1 MGDGG
6 ALFGSV
12 DRAVFAA
19 AFADRLRHAGIDAA
33 FTSIERFTMALDVV
47 GPIDLDDLYW
57 LARLSFV
64 GRHAQIA
71 AFDAVFAAI
80 FDTEAGLL
88 PSSRRGRQQPEGGLD
103 RDRLVRTGRSSM
115 DDSASGGGVP
125 WATLPSIDAAP
136 DRSADA
142 GDESIDDVAIPE
154 LRPSSVD
161 STIDRPFDSLDEA
174 ELERVGRMLEA
185 SITSFPQRRS
195 RRRRPSHSGGE
206 FAMRRTLRGAMH
218 TGGEVMRLE
227 RTTRR
232 RQPRRIVVVLDVSG
246 SMEVYAR
253 AYLHLIR
260 PLAVQ
265 HRAEVFAFATD
276 LTRITASV
284 RLRSPADAIDHMSA
298 AIGDRFSGTRVATSL
313 RTLLHHRTWS
323 STVRGAVVVICSDGW
338 DSDDPVELGRMM
350 RRLSLLAHRV
360 IWVNPRA
367 AAVGFEPIAGGM
379 AAALP
384 HCDHFLAGNTAR
396 SMQDVIAAVDRGCVH
411 PWREPSARAHTSSL
425 RTANASY
432 TSTNRVVNG
441 DSPKRSTSGSRWSTT
456 TFRSTSSACSRRAS
470 GWRTE
475 TCPPRRAGSRGVS
488 VARPWSSARSRARP
502 VSVAAFAAIAPM
514 PALGG
519 QARSPPVRRR
529 VRARAACR

>member
-6 ALFGSV
+6 ALFAGV

-19 AFADRLRHAGIDAA
+19 AFVDRLRHAGIDAA
-33 FTSIERFTMALDVV
+33 FTSIERFTAALEVV

-64 GRHAQIA
+64 GRHTQIA

-88 PSSRRGRQQPEGGLD
+88 PSARRGRQQPEGGSD
-103 RDRLVRTGRSSM
+103 DDRLVRTGRAST
-115 DDSASGGGVP
+115 DDPTTGGGVP

-136 DRSADA
+136 DGSAELDPP
-142 GDESIDDVAIPE
+142 DESIDDVAIPE
-154 LRPSSVD
+154 LRPSSLD
-161 STIDRPFDSLDEA
+161 ATIDRPFDSLDEA
-174 ELERVGRMLEA
+174 ELERVGRMLES

-195 RRRRPSHSGGE
+195 RRRRPSSSGGE

-218 TGGEVMRLE
+218 TGGEVLRFE
-227 RTTRR
+227 HATRR
-232 RQPRRIVVVLDVSG
+232 EQPRRVVVVLDVSG
-246 SMEVYAR
+246 SMEPYAR

-260 PLAVQ
+260 PLAAD

-313 RTLLHHRTWS
+313 HTLLHHRTWS

-367 AAVGFEPIAGGM
+367 AAAGFEPIAGGM

-384 HCDHFLAGNTAR
+384 HCDHFLAGHTAR
-396 SMQDVIAAVDRGCVH
+396 SMQEVIAAV
-411 PWREPSARAHTSSL
+411 TSVGPAPGA
-425 RTANASY
+425 T
-432 TSTNRVVNG
+432 
-441 DSPKRSTSGSRWSTT
+441 
-456 TFRSTSSACSRRAS
+456 RR
-470 GWRTE
+470 
-475 TCPPRRAGSRGVS
+475 
-488 VARPWSSARSRARP
+488 RP
-502 VSVAAFAAIAPM
+502 VT
-514 PALGG
+514 
-519 QARSPPVRRR
+519 PVG
-529 VRARAACR
+529 

>member
-1 MGDGG
+1 MSDRS
-6 ALFGSV
+6 ALFAGV

-19 AFADRLRHAGIDAA
+19 AFADRLRRNGIDAA
-33 FTSIERFTMALDVV
+33 FTSIERFTSALDVV
-47 GPIDLDDLYW
+47 GPIDVDDLYW

-80 FDTEAGLL
+80 FDTEAGRL
-88 PSSRRGRQQPEGGLD
+88 PSSRRGRQPADGGLD
-103 RDRLVRTGRSSM
+103 RDRLVPAGRSSM
-115 DDSASGGGVP
+115 DDLATGGGVP

-136 DRSADA
+136 DRSTTS
-142 GDESIDDVAIPE
+142 DESVDDLAIPV
-154 LRPSSVD
+154 LAPSSVD

-174 ELERVGRMLEA
+174 ELERVGRMLES
-185 SITSFPQRRS
+185 SITSFPQRRT

-227 RTTRR
+227 RTNRR

-246 SMEVYAR
+246 SMEAYAR

-260 PLAVQ
+260 PLAVE

-367 AAVGFEPIAGGM
+367 AAAGFEPIAGGM

-384 HCDHFLAGNTAR
+384 HCDHFLAGHTAR
-396 SMQDVIAAVDRGCVH
+396 SMQDVIAAV
-411 PWREPSARAHTSSL
+411 
-425 RTANASY
+425 
-432 TSTNRVVNG
+432 
-441 DSPKRSTSGSRWSTT
+441 TSGGPVRGAT
-456 TFRSTSSACSRRAS
+456 RR
-470 GWRTE
+470 
-475 TCPPRRAGSRGVS
+475 
-488 VARPWSSARSRARP
+488 RP
-502 VSVAAFAAIAPM
+502 VT
-514 PALGG
+514 PA
-519 QARSPPVRRR
+519 R
-529 VRARAACR
+529 

>member
-6 ALFGSV
+6 ALFAGV

-19 AFADRLRHAGIDAA
+19 AFADRLRRAGIDAA

-57 LARLSFV
+57 VARLSFV

-80 FDTEAGLL
+80 FDTEAGWS
-88 PSSRRGRQQPEGGLD
+88 PTSRRGRQQPEGGSD
-103 RDRLVRTGRSSM
+103 RDRLVRIGRSSA
-115 DDSASGGGVP
+115 DDPATGGGVP
-125 WATLPSIDAAP
+125 WATLPSIDAAQ
-136 DRSADA
+136 DRNADSDA
-142 GDESIDDVAIPE
+142 RDESIDDLAIPE
-154 LRPSSVD
+154 LGPSSVD

-218 TGGEVMRLE
+218 TGGEVMHLE

-232 RQPRRIVVVLDVSG
+232 PQPRRIVVVLDVSG
-246 SMEVYAR
+246 SMEAYAR
-253 AYLHLIR
+253 AYLHLVR
-260 PLAVQ
+260 PLAAE

-313 RTLLHHRTWS
+313 HTLLHHRTWS

-384 HCDHFLAGNTAR
+384 HCDHFLAGHTAR
-396 SMQDVIAAVDRGCVH
+396 SMQDVIAAVTADASVRG
-411 PWREPSARAHTSSL
+411 A
-425 RTANASY
+425 
-432 TSTNRVVNG
+432 
-441 DSPKRSTSGSRWSTT
+441 
-456 TFRSTSSACSRRAS
+456 SRRPVL
-470 GWRTE
+470 T
-475 TCPPRRAGSRGVS
+475 P
-488 VARPWSSARSRARP
+488 AR
-502 VSVAAFAAIAPM
+502 
-514 PALGG
+514 
-519 QARSPPVRRR
+519 
-529 VRARAACR
+529 

>member
-1 MGDGG
+1 MGDRG
-6 ALFGSV
+6 ALFAGV

-19 AFADRLRHAGIDAA
+19 AFADRLRRAGIDAA
-33 FTSIERFTMALDVV
+33 FTSIERFTSALDVV

-71 AFDAVFAAI
+71 GFDAVFAAI
-80 FDTEAGLL
+80 FDTEAGRL
-88 PSSRRGRQQPEGGLD
+88 PSSRRGRQPADGGLD
-103 RDRLVRTGRSSM
+103 RDRLVPAGRSSM
-115 DDSASGGGVP
+115 DDLATGGGVP

-136 DRSADA
+136 DRSATS
-142 GDESIDDVAIPE
+142 DESIDDLAIPV
-154 LRPSSVD
+154 LAPSSVD

-174 ELERVGRMLEA
+174 ELERVGRMLES

-227 RTTRR
+227 RTNRR

-246 SMEVYAR
+246 SMEAYAR

-260 PLAVQ
+260 PLAVE

-384 HCDHFLAGNTAR
+384 HCDHFLAGHTAR
-396 SMQDVIAAVDRGCVH
+396 SMQDVIAAVTAGDRGRGA
-411 PWREPSARAHTSSL
+411 P
-425 RTANASY
+425 
-432 TSTNRVVNG
+432 G
-441 DSPKRSTSGSRWSTT
+441 
-456 TFRSTSSACSRRAS
+456 RRAV
-470 GWRTE
+470 T
-475 TCPPRRAGSRGVS
+475 
-488 VARPWSSARSRARP
+488 
-502 VSVAAFAAIAPM
+502 
-514 PALGG
+514 
-519 QARSPPVRRR
+519 PVR
-529 VRARAACR
+529 